1 MSKILYRVVWENLKT
16 AERGEHKFKCYM
28 GGWQEQFEHLYPA
41 DQGYIWL
48 EAWNEDEKRL
58 VDFQDPIYPAD
69 IEAQRQKDYERRMGI
84 YDYDEE
90 IQ

>member
-16 AERGEHKFKCYM
+16 AERGERNFKCYM
-28 GGWQEQFEHLYPA
+28 GGWKEQFEHLYPA
-41 DQGYIWL
+41 EQGYIWL

-84 YDYDEE
+84 YDYDDE